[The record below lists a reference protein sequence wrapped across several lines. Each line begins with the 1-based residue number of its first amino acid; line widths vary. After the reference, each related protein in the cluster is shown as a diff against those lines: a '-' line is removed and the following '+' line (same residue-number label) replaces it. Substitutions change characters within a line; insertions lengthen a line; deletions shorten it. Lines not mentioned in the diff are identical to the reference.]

1 MSKIRENIEAW
12 WDARDVEQ
20 REYVRRGLWG
30 LCGFLLGAVL
40 L

>member
-1 MSKIRENIEAW
+1 MKIRENIEAW
-12 WDARDVEQ
+12 WDARDEAQ

-30 LCGFLLGAVL
+30 VCGFLLGAVL

>member
-1 MSKIRENIEAW
+1 MNQIRERLQDW
-12 WDARDVEQ
+12 WDARDEDQ
-20 REYVRRGLWG
+20 REYVRRGLWV

>member
-12 WDARDVEQ
+12 WDARDEDQ
-20 REYVRRGLWG
+20 RELIRRGLWG